1 MGLLDSVGDFST
13 SRSGEFSI
21 AERTFDLSGTFI
33 FVVGFLN
40 ITVKLFDL
48 VDIFEDSG
56 AFQDQDFDDQP
67 KFLIATFYFSRAQLS
82 KISSSGTHFF
92 IKKSSPLPLK

>member
-13 SRSGEFSI
+13 SISGEFSI
-21 AERTFDLSGTFI
+21 AERTFDHSDTLI
-33 FVVGFLN
+33 FVGGFLN

-56 AFQDQDFDDQP
+56 AFQYQDFDDQP
-67 KFLIATFYFSRAQLS
+67 KFFDRDFL
-82 KISSSGTHFF
+82 FF
-92 IKKSSPLPLK
+92 